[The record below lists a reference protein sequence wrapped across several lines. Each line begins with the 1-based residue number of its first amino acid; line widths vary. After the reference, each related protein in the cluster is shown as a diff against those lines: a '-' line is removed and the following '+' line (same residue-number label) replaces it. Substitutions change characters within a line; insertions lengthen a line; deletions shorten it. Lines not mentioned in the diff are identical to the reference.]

1 MYAIPNILLY
11 WYLIST
17 ALETRVRPV
26 KVPPVYFSF
35 AFFVSC
41 TVARDVRQVM
51 GFIFNVTYPV
61 QKCSLYYSNK
71 AICFIYCCYS
81 VVFHEK
87 QLLKLDAL
95 ADSEQFH
102 YFSRFHCQ
110 MATLYCTILYHTV
123 LPLQYGTVQY
133 STV

>member
-1 MYAIPNILLY
+1 MLY
-11 WYLIST
+11 I
-17 ALETRVRPV
+17 
-26 KVPPVYFSF
+26 
-35 AFFVSC
+35 
-41 TVARDVRQVM
+41 Q
-51 GFIFNVTYPV
+51 
-61 QKCSLYYSNK
+61 
-71 AICFIYCCYS
+71 YCCYS

-95 ADSEQFH
+95 ADSEKFH

-133 STV
+133 STVQYSHSFILLLYPHHS